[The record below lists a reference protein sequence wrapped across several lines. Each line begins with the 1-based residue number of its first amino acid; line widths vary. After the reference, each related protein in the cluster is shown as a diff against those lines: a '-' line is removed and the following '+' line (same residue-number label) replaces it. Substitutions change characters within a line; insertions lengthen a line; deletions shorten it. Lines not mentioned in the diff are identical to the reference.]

1 MTTAAAS
8 ILFLCLL
15 TVALAHLLWALGSR
29 WPIQD
34 PKLLAATVIGREGVD
49 RVPRLA
55 AFGVM
60 LLALAGAVVGTA
72 LADLASGGL
81 PLTLAGLGF
90 ALLFLVRGGLGYTA
104 GWRARHPREPFA
116 ALDRKVYS
124 PLCLVV
130 SVCFVVLVLMRLL

>member
-15 TVALAHLLWALGSR
+15 TLALAHLLWSFGSR

-49 RVPRLA
+49 RVPRLS

-60 LLALAGAVVGTA
+60 LLSLAGAVVGTS
-72 LADLASGGL
+72 LGDVGSGGL

-90 ALLFLVRGGLGYTA
+90 GLLFLLRGVLGYTA
-104 GWRARHPREPFA
+104 GWRTRHPREPFA
-116 ALDRKVYS
+116 ALDRKIYS
-124 PLCLVV
+124 PLCLIVA
-130 SVCFVVLVLMRLL
+130 VCFLVLVVMRLL